1 MSLPQ
6 TGNELRGGNN
16 ITTRAEEEAFLEQVA
31 RETDA
36 TLTIE
41 GYSVLGRPIW
51 CISIGTGNTLLVTA
65 NVHGTEPS
73 SREASLAWFRDIAY
87 ATDTATLNYLTAHR
101 VVLIPNINIDGSEG
115 VLKRENANGVNIN
128 RDYIALREPETRAVA
143 RVFMRE
149 QPTVNVD
156 MHSVADNQGAA
167 WRPWWEGTPG
177 INPATLAIST
187 ALKEHVE
194 AHLLTEGHTTL
205 RYTQSQVS
213 WNGLQSVAH
222 AWHAVGLL
230 SEVDAMIPRNE
241 QAHLA
246 RMVLDA
252 CQAFH
257 VSHGDE
263 LAQARADA
271 VSYANTNTD
280 PILLPASD
288 YMRPTDPEIWVDG
301 DAIIT
306 ISGEVPTELFELHG
320 IQWSGQEVS
329 LRQSG
334 KFFAAYLLGPG
345 SFELIENKA
354 AWNPRPEGKLAGD
367 TLRGPVP
374 LARIRRG
381 TSLYPVELLV
391 VRQGS
396 SLYPAE
402 QVMVRRGTSLYPT

>member
-1 MSLPQ
+1 MSMPQ
-6 TGNELRGGNN
+6 TGNELRGGIN
-16 ITTRAEEEAFLEQVA
+16 ITTRAEEKAFLEQVA

-36 TLTIE
+36 VLTVE

-51 CISIGTGNTLLVTA
+51 CISIGTGNTLLVTS

-73 SREASLAWFRDIAY
+73 SREAALAWFRDIAY
-87 ATDTATLNYLTAHR
+87 DTDPATRAYLTNHR

-149 QPTVNVD
+149 KPTVNVD

-177 INPATLAIST
+177 INPATLAMST

-194 AHLLTEGHTTL
+194 AYLLTEGHTTL
-205 RYTQSQVS
+205 KYTQSQVS

-230 SEVDAMIPRNE
+230 SEVDAMRPRNE

-246 RMVLDA
+246 RMVLDS
-252 CQAFH
+252 CQEFH
-257 VSHGDE
+257 ATNAAA

-271 VSYANTNTD
+271 ITYAKTNTA
-280 PILLPASD
+280 PILIPASD

-301 DAIIT
+301 DATIT
-306 ISGEVPTELFELHG
+306 VNGQIPEELFELHG
-320 IQWSGQEVS
+320 IQWSGQQVS
-329 LRQSG
+329 LLQAG

-345 SFELIENKA
+345 SYEFIENAA
-354 AWNPRPEGKLAGD
+354 AWNPRPEGTPPASTKPKSSFGS
-367 TLRGPVP
+367 V
-374 LARIRRG
+374 RRG
-381 TSLYPVELLV
+381 SSLYPIEHVFIRNGSSLYPVEQAYA
-391 VRQGS
+391 RRGS
-396 SLYPAE
+396 SLYP
-402 QVMVRRGTSLYPT
+402 M